1 MFNKVP
7 VNCPVIPSFLSFSQ
21 VLSSKL
27 DLALPILSQ
36 ARCLFQTFLP
46 QSNHLQ
52 TLFSV
57 EFMLNHS
64 NLRVPQTQESYSA
77 SLA

>member
-7 VNCPVIPSFLSFSQ
+7 VNCPVIPSFLTFSQ

-27 DLALPILSQ
+27 VLSLPILSQ
-36 ARCLFQTFLP
+36 ARCPFWTFLP
-46 QSNHLQ
+46 QPNHLQ
-52 TLFSV
+52 TQFSV

-64 NLRVPQTQESYSA
+64 NRALQTQESYSA
-77 SLA
+77 TLA